1 MRRGLLL
8 GLVIAGLLFP
18 PGAANAGGGL
28 FATEYTQLM
37 NYATLIKQ
45 LQQQAQSYATLFQQY
60 QQMVAQGQNLVQH
73 PFTNLQND
81 LTQLFAI
88 QNNGF
93 RLAFTM
99 AALDQQFRRTYQPFV
114 AGTQPFSQ
122 AYAQWNTGTLGMIQ
136 NSLDAAGLQ
145 AQQITSEQAAMNTIR
160 NLMQSPQGQNQA
172 IQIGNQ
178 IAVEQVNQFEKL
190 RELMAANMQSD
201 AAIANMQ
208 LQTKAA
214 DQAAGDQAYTYVQRG
229 ADQRSW

>member
-1 MRRGLLL
+1 MRKGFVL
-8 GLVIAGLLFP
+8 GMAIAGLLFP
-18 PGAANAGGGL
+18 TGAAHAGGGP
-28 FATEYTQLM
+28 FATEFTQLM

-45 LQQQAQSYATLFQQY
+45 LQQQAQMYVTLFQQY
-60 QQMVAQGQNLVQH
+60 QQMIAQGRNLAQH

-81 LTQLFAI
+81 LTQLFAV

-99 AALDQQFRRTYQPFV
+99 AALDQQFRQTYQPFV

-122 AYAQWNTGTLGMIQ
+122 IYAQWNTGTLGMIQ
-136 NSLDAAGLQ
+136 NALGAAGLQ
-145 AQQITSEQAAMNTIR
+145 AQQITNEQAAMNAIR
-160 NLMQSPQGQNQA
+160 NLLQAPQGQNQA

-178 IAVEQVNQFEKL
+178 IALEQVNQFEKL
-190 RELMAANMQSD
+190 RALMAANMQSD
-201 AAIANMQ
+201 AAIATMQ

-214 DQAAGDQAYTYVQRG
+214 DEGAGNQAYTYVQRG